1 MVSGSMAGALVTR
14 AVRQPETEVPVEAWI
29 LIGVVLG
36 LIVFDILALR
46 FGTDSRSEWYN
57 PHDWS

>member
-1 MVSGSMAGALVTR
+1 MAGALVTR

-29 LIGVVLG
+29 LIGIVLG

-46 FGTDSRSEWYN
+46 FGTDSRPEWTN